1 MIMKS
6 RVLPI
11 VATACLFVGASTVF
25 EAQIDLCGCAS
36 VPDLQPFDSD
46 NPATFPPGTF
56 SSGTTLVLPL
66 PPDGVFRFSSFRLRN
81 RFTTFG
87 RNAAN
92 TPVQI
97 LVSGNVELNGA
108 SCCYTVNVTG
118 DAGVAGNSQAPGPG
132 GLGGPG
138 GFRGGDGASQPIS
151 QTAVGGTG
159 FGPGGGLGATPT
171 PFVHGSGGTF
181 FGLPELTPLVGGSG
195 GGGGASNATSPSSCS
210 GGGGGGGG
218 GALLVAA
225 NGTISMTNYQMFA
238 DGGAG
243 AGSGNGN
250 CASAGAGGSGGAIRF
265 IARGVSLA
273 GHVEF
278 LARGGGGG
286 NGGGSGR
293 VRIETVDTSA
303 LSQAMSSSP
312 AALRIVGPTP
322 LAAPVVP
329 TVAFTEITLEGQ
341 APIAVPVPPQGGYG
355 SIDVTLPAP
364 GVTTFLLQTSGVPS
378 GTSVAVTVKPRVGAP
393 PTSVTVPLQ
402 NCNAS
407 GACSAVA
414 QFSLP
419 AGAYV
424 AEARATFQVQ

>member
-6 RVLPI
+6 RVLLI

-66 PPDGVFRFSSFRLRN
+66 PPDGIFRFSSFRLRS
-81 RFTTFG
+81 RFTSFG

-97 LVSGNVELNGA
+97 LVSGNIELNGA
-108 SCCYTVNVTG
+108 SCCYYLDVTG
-118 DAGVAGNSQAPGPG
+118 DAGAGGNSQAPGTG

-138 GFRGGDGASQPIS
+138 GFRGGDGASQPIAM
-151 QTAVGGTG
+151 TAIGGTG
-159 FGPGGGLGATPT
+159 FGPGGGQGATPN
-171 PFVHGSGGTF
+171 PFVHGSGGIF

-195 GGGGASNATSPSSCS
+195 GGGGASSATSPSSCS
-210 GGGGGGGG
+210 AGGGGGGGG
-218 GALLVAA
+218 GLLVAT
-225 NGTISMTNYQMFA
+225 NGTLSIVNYRMFS

-243 AGSGNGN
+243 AGSGNGA
-250 CASAGAGGSGGAIRF
+250 CASSGGGGSAGAIRVIARSISPGPGAEFYARGGSGG
-265 IARGVSLA
+265 L
-273 GHVEF
+273 
-278 LARGGGGG
+278 GGG
-286 NGGGSGR
+286 NGR

-303 LSQAMSSSP
+303 MSQAITSSP

-322 LAAPVVP
+322 LVAPIVP
-329 TVAFTEITLEGQ
+329 TVSFTEVTLEGQ
-341 APIAVPVPPQGGYG
+341 SPIAVPVPPQGGYG
-355 SIDVTLPAP
+355 SLDVTLPAP
-364 GVTTFLLQTSGVPS
+364 GLTTFLLSTSGVPS
-378 GTSVAVTVKPRVGAP
+378 GTTILVTVKPRVGAA
-393 PTSVTVPLQ
+393 PTTVTIPVQ

-407 GACSAVA
+407 GACSAAA
-414 QFSLP
+414 QFTLP

>member
-1 MIMKS
+1 MKS
-6 RVLPI
+6 RVLLI
-11 VATACLFVGASTVF
+11 LATTCLFVGASTVF
-25 EAQIDLCGCAS
+25 EAQIDLCGCSS

-46 NPATFPPGTF
+46 DPATFPPGTF
-56 SSGTTLVLPL
+56 SSGSTLVLAP
-66 PPDGVFRFSSFRLRN
+66 PPDGVFRFSSFRMRN
-81 RFTTFG
+81 RFTSFG

-97 LVSGNVELNGA
+97 VVAGNVEFSGSSCCFWMSVSGN
-108 SCCYTVNVTG
+108 
-118 DAGVAGNSQAPGPG
+118 AGSGGNSQAPGPG

-151 QTAVGGTG
+151 QTSVGGTG
-159 FGPGGGLGATPT
+159 FGPGGGLGATPN

-181 FGLPELTPLVGGSG
+181 LGLPELTPLLGGSG
-195 GGGGASNATSPSSCS
+195 GGGGASIATSASSCS

-218 GALLVAA
+218 GALLIAA
-225 NGTISMTNYQMFA
+225 NGTISITNYQMFA

-243 AGSGNGN
+243 AGSGNGS
-250 CASAGAGGSGGAIRF
+250 CASAGGGGSGGAIRF
-265 IARGVSLA
+265 IGKTISLA
-273 GHVEF
+273 GHAEF

-286 NGGGSGR
+286 NGGSSGR
-293 VRIETVDTSA
+293 VRLETVDTSA
-303 LSQAMSSSP
+303 LSQAMSSTP

-322 LAAPVVP
+322 LAAPIVP
-329 TVAFTEITLEGQ
+329 TVSFSQITLEGQ

-355 SIDVTLPAP
+355 SVDVTLPAP
-364 GVTTFLLQTSGVPS
+364 GQTTFLLSTSGVPS
-378 GTSVAVTVKPRVGAP
+378 GTTVVVTVKPRVGAA
-393 PTSVTVPLQ
+393 PTSATVPVQ
-402 NCNAS
+402 NCNAA

-414 QFSLP
+414 QFTLP